1 MEIDHLPFAAPLP
14 LNSGVYSYRVI
25 VIVIIGPFTL
35 GSGIPLIEQKLE
47 KKHKDKYHIW
57 I

>member
-25 VIVIIGPFTL
+25 VILIIGPFTL